1 MPASASWAWI
11 TSASCTLIGML
22 LVVSVKVKPPGLPPS
37 ASLALALARSRL
49 IGEIDL
55 SYAQLVGGIGPLAGT
70 PTFSHTP
77 LTIWSRSS
85 A

>member
-1 MPASASWAWI
+1 MVMPASRSWAWT

-22 LVVSVKVKPPGLPPS
+22 LVVSVKANPFGWPPS
-37 ASLALALARSRL
+37 ASLAFALARSRL
-49 IGEIDL
+49 IGGMLL

-77 LTIWSRSS
+77 FTI
-85 A
+85 